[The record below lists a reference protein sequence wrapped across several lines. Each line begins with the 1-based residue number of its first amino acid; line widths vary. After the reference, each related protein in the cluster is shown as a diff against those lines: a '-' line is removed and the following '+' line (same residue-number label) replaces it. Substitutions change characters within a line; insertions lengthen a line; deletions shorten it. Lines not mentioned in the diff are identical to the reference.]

1 MSLLRDFIDKRKVHY
16 TIRLKDNKQKRIQ
29 LIEHIEGLNRN
40 YSTPIAII
48 FSWRA
53 EIIKDFANRIL
64 KENSSKIKLGWDKE
78 ITIETEDAM
87 RVLVALKLATTMKER
102 TRIDEAF
109 EVLHSLSDEEIA
121 FWSWKILTHKNKA
134 LTAFK
139 VMYL

>member
-1 MSLLRDFIDKRKVHY
+1 MDKRKVHY
-16 TIRLKDNKQKRIQ
+16 TVRLKGNKQKRIQ

-40 YSTPIAII
+40 YSHPLSII

-53 EIIKDFANRIL
+53 EMVRDFANRVL
-64 KENSSKIKLGWDKE
+64 KENDSKIKLDWDKE
-78 ITIETEDAM
+78 VTLDTDSAM
-87 RVLVALKLATTMKER
+87 RVLVALKLAISMTER
-102 TRIDEAF
+102 TRIDESF
-109 EVLHSLSDEEIA
+109 EILHSLSDEEIA

>member
-1 MSLLRDFIDKRKVHY
+1 MRDFIDKRKVHY

-53 EIIKDFANRIL
+53 EMVKNFANRVLQENGL
-64 KENSSKIKLGWDKE
+64 KIGLEWDKE
-78 ITIETEDAM
+78 IMLDTDYAM
-87 RVLVALKLATTMKER
+87 RVLVALKLATSMKER
-102 TRIDEAF
+102 TRIDESF